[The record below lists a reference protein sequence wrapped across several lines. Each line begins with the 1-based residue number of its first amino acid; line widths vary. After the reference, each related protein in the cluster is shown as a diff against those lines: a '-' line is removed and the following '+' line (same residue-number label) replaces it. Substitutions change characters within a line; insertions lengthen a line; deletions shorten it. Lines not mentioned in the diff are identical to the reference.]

1 MLTPNNVLDEITI
14 LLLALGLAL
23 VFFNSSLVW
32 PAFQLLKW
40 WFTHWL
46 IYYLFDHV
54 LSIGIQS

>member
-46 IYYLFDHV
+46 LV
-54 LSIGIQS
+54 LSI